1 MNLVVIPVK
10 NLKDSKSRLSA
21 FISDEDRARLTLA
34 MLLDELK
41 VLEKT
46 SVEKVALVS
55 SDRRIKVLAHRYGL
69 EFIDDKG
76 LPLNDS
82 LKLASLWALERGINT
97 MIVIPVD
104 IPSINPDD
112 IEAVL
117 DIIGLEHGSIAVI
130 APCRRFDGTNLLALK
145 PFKKFDF
152 RFGRNSYRQ
161 HMGEAALLGFEVYV
175 YMSENISL
183 DIDTIEDL
191 LHLYR
196 VIDRNSMTFSILEN
210 ILKNS
215 TFHS

>member
-21 FISDEDRARLTLA
+21 FISDEDRAKLTLA

-41 VLEKT
+41 VLEET

-55 SDRRIKVLAHRYGL
+55 SDKRVGVLAHRYGL
-69 EFIDDKG
+69 EFIDDRG

-82 LKLASLWALERGINT
+82 LKLASLWALEKGIDT
-97 MIVIPVD
+97 IIIIPVD
-104 IPSINPDD
+104 IPSIYPDD

-117 DIIGLEHGSIAVI
+117 DIIDSERDSIAVI

-145 PFKKFDF
+145 PFRGFDF
-152 RFGRNSYRQ
+152 RFGRNSYRR
-161 HMGEAALLGFEVYV
+161 HMSEAALLGFEIYV
-175 YMSENISL
+175 YISESISL

-191 LHLYR
+191 LQLYR
-196 VIDRNSMTFSILEN
+196 VVDRSSMTFSILEN
-210 ILKNS
+210 ILKDS